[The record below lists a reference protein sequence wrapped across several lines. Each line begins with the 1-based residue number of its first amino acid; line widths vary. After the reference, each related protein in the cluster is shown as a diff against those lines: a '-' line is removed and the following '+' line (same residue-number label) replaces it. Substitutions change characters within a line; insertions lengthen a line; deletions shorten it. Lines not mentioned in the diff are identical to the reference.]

1 MAIPAAI
8 RRSIA
13 EPSRAIAMT
22 AASPR
27 IHSISPNRRR
37 HTSAASRIA
46 CPRTSS
52 GAAEKPRIEACRM
65 VTARRGPGI
74 IAPERPMMKEE
85 TKIAAG

>member
-13 EPSRAIAMT
+13 EPSRAIAMI
-22 AASPR
+22 ALSPR

-46 CPRTSS
+46 WPRTSS